1 MRALRLPHL
10 TGWRPIAT
18 TLILAG
24 VLAAVARFTLGLG
37 ATTNLSDEFPWGLWI
52 GFDFLGIGL
61 AASGFTIVAAVH
73 LFHAEEY
80 EPIVRPAIL
89 TAFIG
94 YLLVV
99 LVLIIDLGRPDHF
112 WHPLVMW
119 NPHSVMCEISWCLM
133 LYTTVLSLEFAPI
146 ILEKFHIH
154 SPIKWIH
161 AVSLPFMI
169 FGVLLSTLHQSSFG
183 SLYLIVPNRLH
194 ALWYTPLL
202 PVLFFISCIA
212 SGLSMIVLE
221 SLIFSR
227 DGRPFLPTRLRANL
241 AKAIALALAVY
252 FVVRIQDL
260 LSRGGFRDMTSLT
273 YYSVAFWA
281 ELLIGFVIPFAMLL
295 FEKMRVSRSGLYAAS
310 LMVVLGFAFNRMNT
324 AITGLER
331 YPSQTYFPSII
342 EIFIMLGITAC
353 GFCAFSFIAERLP
366 IFRDEPSADRHHHEA
381 LSGVPEPLLVSPDC
395 EDLRPSPADAI
406 SRAQLHGG

>member
-1 MRALRLPHL
+1 MRSLSVPHV

-18 TLILAG
+18 ILILAG
-24 VLAAVARFTLGLG
+24 VLAAVARFAFGLG

-73 LFHAEEY
+73 LFHAREY

-146 ILEKFHIH
+146 LLEKFNIH

-202 PVLFFISCIA
+202 PILFFISCIA

-227 DGRPFLPTRLRANL
+227 NGRPFLPTRLRANL

-252 FVVRIQDL
+252 VVVRIQDL
-260 LSRGGFRDMTSLT
+260 LTRGALHDMTTLT
-273 YYSVAFWA
+273 YYSVAFYG
-281 ELLIGFVIPFAMLL
+281 ELLIGFLIPFALL
-295 FEKMRVSRSGLYAAS
+295 LSEKVRTSQTGLYIAS

-342 EIFIMLGITAC
+342 EIFIMLGITAA
-353 GFCAFSFIAERLP
+353 GFCAFSYIAEYLP
-366 IFRDEPSADRHHHEA
+366 VFTTEEPGHSHRQGAAKR
-381 LSGVPEPLLVSPDC
+381 GTQEPLFASPEC
-395 EDLRPSPADAI
+395 EDPRPS
-406 SRAQLHGG
+406 

>member
-1 MRALRLPHL
+1 MRTFSLPRLN
-10 TGWRPIAT
+10 GWRPIAT
-18 TLILAG
+18 ILILAG
-24 VLAAVARFTLGLG
+24 CLAAVARFTLGLG

-73 LFHAEEY
+73 LFHAKEY

-119 NPHSVMCEISWCLM
+119 NTHSVMCEISWCLM
-133 LYTTVLSLEFAPI
+133 LYTTVLTLEFAPI
-146 ILEKFHIH
+146 VFEKLNIYA
-154 SPIKWIH
+154 PIKWIH

-194 ALWYTPLL
+194 ALWYTPML

-212 SGLSMIVLE
+212 SGLSMVLLE
-221 SLIFSR
+221 ILIFTHN
-227 DGRPFLPTRLRANL
+227 GRPFLSTRLRANL
-241 AKAIALALAVY
+241 AKVIAITLAVY

-260 LSRGGFRDMTSLT
+260 LARGTLQEMTKLT
-273 YYSVAFWA
+273 YYSLAFWS
-281 ELLIGFVIPFAMLL
+281 ELLIGFVIPLGLL
-295 FEKMRVSRSGLYAAS
+295 FSEQVRNSRKGLYAAC
-310 LMVVLGFAFNRMNT
+310 LLVLVGFAFNRMNT
-324 AITGLER
+324 AITGLEQ
-331 YPSQTYFPSII
+331 YPSQVYFPSLI
-342 EIFIMLGITAC
+342 EIFIMLGITAI
-353 GFCAFSFIAERLP
+353 GFCAFSYIAEYLP
-366 IFRDEPSADRHHHEA
+366 IFEA
-381 LSGVPEPLLVSPDC
+381 VAPEPTHPELDPVASRRERIVITREC
-395 EDLRPSPADAI
+395 EDPGS
-406 SRAQLHGG
+406 S

>member
-1 MRALRLPHL
+1 MRALKLPRLI
-10 TGWRPIAT
+10 GWRPIAT

-24 VLAAVARFTLGLG
+24 ALAAVARFTLGLG

-146 ILEKFHIH
+146 LLEKFHIH

-221 SLIFSR
+221 TLIFSR
-227 DGRPFLPTRLRANL
+227 NGRPFLPTRLRANL

-260 LSRGGFRDMTSLT
+260 LSRGGFRDMTTLT

-295 FEKMRVSRSGLYAAS
+295 FEKVRISPTGLYSAS

-324 AITGLER
+324 AITGLEH

-353 GFCAFSFIAERLP
+353 GFCAFSFIAEHLP
-366 IFRDEPSADRHHHEA
+366 IFRIEESGNSHHQEA
-381 LSGVPEPLLVSPDC
+381 LSGAQEPLFVSPEC
-395 EDLRPSPADAI
+395 EDLRPT
-406 SRAQLHGG
+406 

>member
-1 MRALRLPHL
+1 MKTLRLPHL

-18 TLILAG
+18 ILIGTG

-37 ATTNLSDEFPWGLWI
+37 ATTNLTDEFPWGLWI

-73 LFHAEEY
+73 LFHADEY

-202 PVLFFISCIA
+202 PILFFISCIA

-221 SLIFSR
+221 TILFSR

-241 AKAIALALAVY
+241 AKVIALALAVY

-260 LSRGGFRDMTSLT
+260 LTRGTLREMTTLT

-281 ELLIGFVIPFAMLL
+281 ELLIGFVIPFALL
-295 FEKMRVSRSGLYAAS
+295 VFEKVRTSQTGLYSAC

-324 AITGLER
+324 AITGLEH

-342 EIFIMLGITAC
+342 EIFIMLGITAA
-353 GFCAFSFIAERLP
+353 GFCAFSYIAEHLP
-366 IFRDEPSADRHHHEA
+366 VFRTEEADGSHHQ
-381 LSGVPEPLLVSPDC
+381 PETQNGGQDPLFGPPEC
-395 EDLRPSPADAI
+395 EDLRPS
-406 SRAQLHGG
+406 

>member
-1 MRALRLPHL
+1 MKIPGLPRI
-10 TGWRPIAT
+10 TGWHPIAA

-24 VLAAVARFTLGLG
+24 AMAAFARFNYGLG

-61 AASGFTIVAAVH
+61 AASGFTIVAAVN
-73 LFHAEEY
+73 LFHAKEY

-146 ILEKFHIH
+146 VLEKLNIV

-161 AVSLPFMI
+161 AISLPLMI

-194 ALWYTPLL
+194 PLWYTPLL

-212 SGLSMIVLE
+212 SGISMVILE
-221 SLIFSR
+221 SLIFARGGR
-227 DGRPFLPTRLRANL
+227 DLLPTPLRANL
-241 AKAIALALAVY
+241 AKIIAVALAVY
-252 FVVRIQDL
+252 FVVRVQDL
-260 LSRGGFRDMTSLT
+260 LTRGAWRELTTLT
-273 YYSVAFWA
+273 YYSLAFYA
-281 ELLIGFVIPFAMLL
+281 ELLIGFVLPFAMLL
-295 FEKMRVSRSGLYAAS
+295 LERVRTSRLGLYAAT
-310 LMVVLGFAFNRMNT
+310 LLVVVGFAFNRMNT
-324 AITGLER
+324 AITGLEH
-331 YPSQTYFPSII
+331 YPTQTYFPSLI
-342 EIFIMLGITAC
+342 EVFITLGITAV
-353 GFCAFSFIAERLP
+353 GFSAFSFIVKYLP
-366 IFRDEPSADRHHHEA
+366 IFEPVVAGPRPRKEVVT
-381 LSGVPEPLLVSPDC
+381 GRPEPIFIAR
-395 EDLRPSPADAI
+395 EGGDLE
-406 SRAQLHGG
+406 SR

>member
-1 MRALRLPHL
+1 MRTLSVPHV
-10 TGWRPIAT
+10 TGWRPIAI

-24 VLAAVARFTLGLG
+24 ALAAVARFALGLG

-52 GFDFLGIGL
+52 GFDFMGIGL

-73 LFHAEEY
+73 LFHAKEY

-146 ILEKFHIH
+146 ILEKFNIH

-194 ALWYTPLL
+194 PLWYTPLL

-212 SGLSMIVLE
+212 SGLSMVVLE

-227 DGRPFLPTRLRANL
+227 NGRPFLPTRLRANL
-241 AKAIALALAVY
+241 AKVIALALAVY

-260 LSRGGFRDMTSLT
+260 LSRGALHDMTTLT
-273 YYSVAFWA
+273 YYSVAFYA
-281 ELLIGFVIPFAMLL
+281 ELLVGFVIPFALL
-295 FEKMRVSRSGLYAAS
+295 AFDKVRSSQTGLYYAS

-342 EIFIMLGITAC
+342 EIFIMLGITAV
-353 GFCAFSFIAERLP
+353 GFCAFSFIAEYLP
-366 IFRDEPSADRHHHEA
+366 VFTTEKPGAGQRPDAAQSVGR
-381 LSGVPEPLLVSPDC
+381 EPLFAPPDC
-395 EDLRPSPADAI
+395 EDPRPS
-406 SRAQLHGG
+406 

>member
-1 MRALRLPHL
+1 MN
-10 TGWRPIAT
+10 GWRPISII
-18 TLILAG
+18 LILAG
-24 VLAAVARFTLGLG
+24 ALAAVARFTLGLG

-61 AASGFTIVAAVH
+61 AASGFTIVAAVN
-73 LFHAEEY
+73 LFHAKEY

-146 ILEKFHIH
+146 ILEKLNIH
-154 SPIKWIH
+154 KPIKWIH
-161 AVSLPFMI
+161 TISLPLMI

-183 SLYLIVPNRLH
+183 SLYLIVPSRLH

-202 PVLFFISCIA
+202 PVLFFVSCIA
-212 SGLSMIVLE
+212 SGISMVVLE

-227 DGRPFLPTRLRANL
+227 GGRDFLPTPLRANL
-241 AKAIALALAVY
+241 AKIVAVTLAVY
-252 FVVRIQDL
+252 FVVRFEDL
-260 LSRGGFRDMTSLT
+260 LSRGMLRELTTLT
-273 YYSVAFWA
+273 YYSLAFYA
-281 ELLIGFVIPFAMLL
+281 EILIGFVIPFVLLL
-295 FEKMRVSRSGLYAAS
+295 FDRIRTSRRGLYAAT
-310 LMVVLGFAFNRMNT
+310 LLVVVGFAINRMNT
-324 AITGLER
+324 SITGLEI
-331 YPSQTYFPSII
+331 YPTQIYFPSLI
-342 EIFIMLGITAC
+342 EIFIMLGITAI
-353 GFCAFSFIAERLP
+353 GFSAFSLIVKHLPVFETAATGPRVGTEALVARPEP
-366 IFRDEPSADRHHHEA
+366 IFISRES
-381 LSGVPEPLLVSPDC
+381 
-395 EDLRPSPADAI
+395 EDLKPS
-406 SRAQLHGG
+406 

>member
-1 MRALRLPHL
+1 MSIPGLPRM

-18 TLILAG
+18 ILILAG
-24 VLAAVARFTLGLG
+24 IVAAAARFYYGLG
-37 ATTNLSDEFPWGLWI
+37 ATTNLTDEFPWGLWI

-61 AASGFTIVAAVH
+61 AASGFTIVAAVN
-73 LFHAEEY
+73 LFHAKEY

-146 ILEKFHIH
+146 ILEKLNIH

-161 AVSLPFMI
+161 AISLPLMI

-202 PVLFFISCIA
+202 PVLFFVSCIA
-212 SGLSMIVLE
+212 SGISMVVLE
-221 SLIFSR
+221 SLILSR
-227 DGRPFLPTRLRANL
+227 DKRDFLPTPLRANL
-241 AKAIALALAVY
+241 AKLIAITLAVY
-252 FVVRIQDL
+252 VVVRIQDL
-260 LSRGGFRDMTSLT
+260 LARGALRELTTLT
-273 YYSVAFWA
+273 YYSLAFYA
-281 ELLIGFVIPFAMLL
+281 ELLVGFVIPFAMLL
-295 FEKMRVSRSGLYAAS
+295 FERVRTSRRGMYITSV
-310 LMVVLGFAFNRMNT
+310 MVVVGFAFNRMNT
-324 AITGLER
+324 AITGLEK
-331 YPSQTYFPSII
+331 YPTQTYFPSLI
-342 EIFIMLGITAC
+342 EIFIMLGITAV
-353 GFCAFSFIAERLP
+353 GFTAFSFIVKHLP
-366 IFRDEPSADRHHHEA
+366 IFGTAAADPVVRKEA
-381 LSGVPEPLLVSPDC
+381 ATSRPTPILLSRQG
-395 EDLRPSPADAI
+395 EDLKPS
-406 SRAQLHGG
+406 

>member
-1 MRALRLPHL
+1 MSIPGLPRM
-10 TGWRPIAT
+10 TGWRPIT
-18 TLILAG
+18 TVLILLGA
-24 VLAAVARFTLGLG
+24 LAAVARFTLGLG
-37 ATTNLSDEFPWGLWI
+37 ATTNLTDEFPWGLWI

-61 AASGFTIVAAVH
+61 AASGFTIVAAVN
-73 LFHAEEY
+73 LFHAKEY

-146 ILEKFHIH
+146 ILEKLNIH

-161 AVSLPFMI
+161 AISLPLMI

-202 PVLFFISCIA
+202 PILFFISCIA
-212 SGLSMIVLE
+212 SGLSMVVLE
-221 SLIFSR
+221 TLIFAR
-227 DGRPFLPTRLRANL
+227 DGRDLLATPLRAKL
-241 AKAIALALAVY
+241 AKLIAVALAIY
-252 FVVRIQDL
+252 FVVRFQDL
-260 LSRGGFRDMTSLT
+260 LARGMLRELT
-273 YYSVAFWA
+273 TLSYYSLAFYA
-281 ELLIGFVIPFAMLL
+281 EILIGFVIPFVLLL
-295 FEKMRVSRSGLYAAS
+295 FERVRTSRLGLYAATV
-310 LMVVLGFAFNRMNT
+310 MVVAGFAFNRMNT
-324 AITGLER
+324 AITGLEQ
-331 YPSQTYFPSII
+331 YPAQTYFPSLI
-342 EIFIMLGITAC
+342 EIFIMLGITAV
-353 GFCAFSFIAERLP
+353 GFSAFSFIVKHLPVFEAVASSVHPRTEAVAGRPAPAFMTCER
-366 IFRDEPSADRHHHEA
+366 
-381 LSGVPEPLLVSPDC
+381 
-395 EDLRPSPADAI
+395 EDLKPS
-406 SRAQLHGG
+406 

>member
-1 MRALRLPHL
+1 MRTLQIPRM
-10 TGWRPIAT
+10 TVWRGVAT
-18 TLILAG
+18 VLIVAG
-24 VLAAVARFTLGLG
+24 VLAAIARFRLGLG
-37 ATTNLSDEFPWGLWI
+37 ATTNLTDEFPWGLWI

-73 LFHAEEY
+73 LFHAKAY

-146 ILEKFHIH
+146 ILEKFRIEA
-154 SPIKWIH
+154 PIKWLHMI
-161 AVSLPFMI
+161 SLPFMI

-212 SGLSMIVLE
+212 SGISMVIVE
-221 SLIFSR
+221 SLLLSR
-227 DGRPFLPTRLRANL
+227 NGINLLPTRLRANL
-241 AKAIALALAVY
+241 AKFIAIALAVY
-252 FVVRIQDL
+252 LVVRLQDL
-260 LSRGGFRDMTSLT
+260 LLRGALPELT
-273 YYSVAFWA
+273 RINYYSLAFYA
-281 ELLIGFVIPFAMLL
+281 ELLIGYVIPLGLL
-295 FEKMRVSRSGLYAAS
+295 LSERVRTSRRGMYVAC
-310 LMVVLGFAFNRMNT
+310 LMVLAGFGANRMNT
-324 AITGLER
+324 AITGLEQW
-331 YPSQTYFPSII
+331 PAKTYFPSLI
-342 EIFIMLGITAC
+342 EVLIMLGITAL
-353 GFCAFSFIAERLP
+353 GFTAFALVSRHLP
-366 IFRDEPSADRHHHEA
+366 IFQSEPARPGTPERAALPVPDLGFGPQEA
-381 LSGVPEPLLVSPDC
+381 FHIVPQRRS
-395 EDLRPSPADAI
+395 
-406 SRAQLHGG
+406 

>member
-1 MRALRLPHL
+1 MKIPGLPRI
-10 TGWRPIAT
+10 TGWHPIAA

-24 VLAAVARFTLGLG
+24 AMAAFARFNYGLG

-61 AASGFTIVAAVH
+61 AASGFTIVAAVN
-73 LFHAEEY
+73 LFHAKEY

-146 ILEKFHIH
+146 VLEKLNIV

-161 AVSLPFMI
+161 AISLPLMI

-202 PVLFFISCIA
+202 PLLFFISCIA
-212 SGLSMIVLE
+212 SGISMVILE
-221 SLIFSR
+221 SLVFARGGR
-227 DGRPFLPTRLRANL
+227 DLLPTPLRANL
-241 AKAIALALAVY
+241 AKIIAVTLALY
-252 FVVRIQDL
+252 FVVRVQDL
-260 LSRGGFRDMTSLT
+260 LTRGALRELTVLT
-273 YYSVAFWA
+273 YYSLAFYA
-281 ELLIGFVIPFAMLL
+281 ELLIGFVIPFALL
-295 FEKMRVSRSGLYAAS
+295 LIERVRTSRMGLYAAT
-310 LMVVLGFAFNRMNT
+310 LLVVVGFAFNRMNT
-324 AITGLER
+324 AITGLEH
-331 YPSQTYFPSII
+331 YPTQTYFPSLI
-342 EIFIMLGITAC
+342 EVFITLGITAV
-353 GFCAFSFIAERLP
+353 GFSAFSFLVKYLP
-366 IFRDEPSADRHHHEA
+366 IFEPVATGPSPRKEVVT
-381 LSGVPEPLLVSPDC
+381 GRPEPIF
-395 EDLRPSPADAI
+395 I
-406 SRAQLHGG
+406 SREGGDLESR